1 MKWVLIFV
9 SAISSMK
16 HENLTYEQ
24 CQEHKQ
30 RIIQYRQENKHNINL
45 QNSAVACIRDDSGD
59 YR

>member
-30 RIIQYRQENKHNINL
+30 RILQYRQENKQNTMS
-45 QNSAVACIRDDSGD
+45 QNSAVTCIRDDSGD
-59 YR
+59 YQ